1 MIELTKSPEANGAQA
16 PSRERPPLR
25 PSWLYAFLTLFVI
38 AAHVAFFASGIYWP
52 RTEAV
57 DIASINAE
65 LLPEGDSLEVDAM
78 SEGDAPAGEILPV
91 AELDEPEAALPPPI
105 VVEPEAPPPEKKE
118 IVETVKEKELEK
130 KRLARRLA
138 ERAERRREAR
148 AAAGVSGGRGQGTG
162 QGTGRG
168 GGGRF
173 GVPGGRGQG
182 QGGAVAQ
189 AACLARVAA
198 SIRSHTPG
206 HTSLGPGTVYVTFHV
221 NSGGGISGVS
231 ASGGSPAHAAL
242 ARRIVASSRG
252 PSNCSPAFASQG
264 ITFQ

>member
-1 MIELTKSPEANGAQA
+1 MIELTKSPAANGAQD

-25 PSWLYAFLTLFVI
+25 PSWLYASLTFFVI

-52 RTEAV
+52 KTEAV

-78 SEGDAPAGEILPV
+78 SEEDAPAGEILPV
-91 AELDEPEAALPPPI
+91 AEVDDAEPVPPPPM
-105 VVEPEAPPPEKKE
+105 VMEPDAPPPEKKE
-118 IVETVKEKELEK
+118 IVETVKAKEVEK
-130 KRLARRLA
+130 KRLERRLA

-148 AAAGVSGGRGQGTG
+148 AAAGVPGGRG

-189 AACLARVAA
+189 ATCLARVAA
-198 SIRSHTPG
+198 SIRSHTPAN
-206 HTSLGPGTVYVTFHV
+206 TSLGPGTVYVSFHV

-231 ASGGSPAHAAL
+231 VSGGSPAHAAL

-252 PSNCSPAFASQG
+252 PGNCSPAFASQG